1 MRLLLVAA
9 LCLFGAAC
17 TVTSAAT
24 PPAPAGPS
32 GIGVDLTLEPGPDS
46 IVRVVENVQAE
57 QYIVGGDTAAAVRAN
72 LNRAGPY
79 SPVDDRTYDAITR
92 WGIQWSFRY
101 DDVPGVCSLQSA
113 TIEMVAVTT
122 VPRLSPSS
130 HLDAGTMS
138 RWQGYLDALELHE
151 SGHLEGVRQGVR
163 ALQAAMDDASA
174 MTTCSE
180 LGVYLNALAEAYQ
193 QALRDADVAYDAD
206 TAHGRS
212 QGAVFP

>member
-1 MRLLLVAA
+1 MRVLLFAA
-9 LCLFGAAC
+9 LCLLGAAC
-17 TVTSAAT
+17 TVTAAAT
-24 PPAPAGPS
+24 PPATTGPS

-46 IVRVVENVQAE
+46 IVRVVESVQAE

-72 LNRAGPY
+72 LNRSGPY

-101 DDVPGVCSLQSA
+101 DDVPAACSLQSA

-122 VPRLSPSS
+122 VPRLSSSS
-130 HLDAGTMS
+130 HLDAASMV
-138 RWQGYLDALELHE
+138 RWQNYLDALDLHE
-151 SGHLEGVRQGVR
+151 SGHLEGIRQGVR
-163 ALQAAMDDASA
+163 ALQAAMDDTPA

-180 LGVYLNALAEAYQ
+180 LGVYLNALAETYQ
-193 QALRDADVAYDAD
+193 QALREADVAYDAD